1 MMHPKFTDEQREK
14 YRELFMGVDGVID
27 GQPKEIVFS
36 LLGATLEHLIID
48 IAKDHNTALSLVF
61 HFTERLVNNIDE
73 AYGN

>member
-1 MMHPKFTDEQREK
+1 MMHPKFTDEQRQK
-14 YRELFMGVDGVID
+14 YRALLIGVDGVID

-48 IAKDHNTALSLVF
+48 IAKDHSTALSLIF